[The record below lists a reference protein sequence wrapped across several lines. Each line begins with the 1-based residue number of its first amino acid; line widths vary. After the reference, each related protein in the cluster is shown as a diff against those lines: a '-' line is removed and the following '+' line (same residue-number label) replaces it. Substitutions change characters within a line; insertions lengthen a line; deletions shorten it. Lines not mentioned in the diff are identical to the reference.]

1 MITEQRARELRNII
15 ETAMTSVSD
24 EVALSAPEL
33 VPAFNSDGHSYT
45 TGDKFTYDGVMYKVL
60 QAHTSQSDWTPETAP
75 SLYAKVLI
83 PTDEEGQQTTIPD
96 WEQPESTNGYMKGD
110 KVRYNDKIYE
120 SLIDN
125 NVWSP
130 EAYPAGWSEVT
141 S

>member
-1 MITEQRARELRNII
+1 MITEQRARELRSII

-33 VPAFNSDGHSYT
+33 FPAFDSDGHNYT
-45 TGDKFTYDGVMYKVL
+45 VGDKFTYDGVVYKVL

-83 PTDEEGQQTTIPD
+83 PTDEEGQQTSIPD
-96 WEQPESTNGYMKGD
+96 WEQPDSTNPYMIGDQVYYDGAVYEST
-110 KVRYNDKIYE
+110 
-120 SLIDN
+120 IDG

-130 EAYPAGWSEVT
+130 TDYPQGWKLVE
-141 S
+141 

>member
-96 WEQPESTNGYMKGD
+96 WEQPDSTNPYMIGDQVYYDGKVYEST
-110 KVRYNDKIYE
+110 
-120 SLIDN
+120 IDG

-130 EAYPAGWSEVT
+130 TDYPQGWKIVE
-141 S
+141 